1 MRHAWRHY
9 LNIALII
16 LTITWPQLALAQ
28 TSSLWLTH
36 GDERQNWYDSQ
47 DNETDSR
54 GGLYLAQLV
63 EAANNR
69 QLPGEVIGWILGLYA
84 EHEQSLKLPGA
95 KNISPHRYAK
105 AATLTALP
113 GRVCTN
119 LDQPIFARGLERPQ
133 SYYSHELAE
142 TLHLVSDP
150 DKELAPAWPLA
161 RSPLQLSQQLF
172 WFESRGLVNALIT
185 GENYQDW
192 LLRLAIADQLNQ
204 VGGQAVKA
212 NRWRAEDSL
221 DSLYQIA
228 GEGEMA
234 AILGL
239 SETGL
244 GVAGGTIEEWQR
256 QSGRLE
262 LGRWLDLAPNALNL
276 ELDSLSQYYRQI
288 ALATLANDLSLSLP
302 EASFDLES
310 QGGDAAEILNRWQK
324 QLSEELGSRSWPS
337 QSPDRLLGLED
348 LNLWLNQGGQSE
360 ATTAIAALTAN
371 DDQAWI
377 GLGAIILA
385 EKLELKQT
393 ARRLWLNAVIA
404 DTNTS
409 LAEFVA
415 DGRPLPQSELL
426 NGFIQGDLNQ
436 LNAAALKAGAK
447 AFERA
452 VNRLELV
459 PNAPLLALTNNDNT
473 IPTRAQLISYLTKP
487 GQRQSVNRQVA
498 RSRLGMN
505 GFNLLEK
512 QQTEEQ
518 LVKRGIV
525 LLAQGSEIDSNY
537 LEYLINLKNAK
548 RLDAF
553 DGDMLSALDSE
564 LGWPAG
570 TTWRLIELGRGQSAS
585 QSLSN
590 LEERIRVGADRLAG
604 MLHLSSDSG
613 PALADTWLAVEA
625 GSPGVTEATASTEPE
640 ETIPNE
646 SLSDGAKTGAITT
659 KGGYELEPL
668 DPELAALLA
677 SQAEEDILIGSAS
690 GQGGQGGHEEITE
703 ETTEE
708 DSQVSS
714 TTNEKT
720 TQTTHPLLAL
730 AGGDLQSALIQSTI
744 ARLSQSLENEFSALA
759 AYYAPELTTGFNPES
774 LYDSNFSGQFIVDF
788 SLAQTS
794 GQPLDR
800 YLVIRQELIDQWS
813 IECRADLT
821 ATRAAFE
828 QAIND
833 WIDLPAKIEAG
844 QPNRP
849 LQIFVPSFN
858 YLSPNTIK
866 RIQTTWPESDG
877 VTILT
882 GVYELPRALFGGLS
896 AGT

>member
-1 MRHAWRHY
+1 M
-9 LNIALII
+9 NKLII
-16 LTITWPQLALAQ
+16 TSLLIVSLVGWPGFARAAS
-28 TSSLWLTH
+28 TNLTH
-36 GDERQNWYDSQ
+36 GDGRQDWLNSDTQ
-47 DNETDSR
+47 DLDSR
-54 GGLYLAQLV
+54 GGLYLARLV
-63 EAANNR
+63 ELANER
-69 QLPGEVIGWILGLYA
+69 QLPGEVIGWIRGLYA

-142 TLHLVSDP
+142 PLHLVSDP

-172 WFESRGLVNALIT
+172 WLESRGLVNALIT
-185 GENYQDW
+185 GENYRDW

-288 ALATLANDLSLSLP
+288 ALATLANDLGLSLP

-310 QGGDAAEILNRWQK
+310 HGGDGGEILNRWQK
-324 QLSEELGSRSWPS
+324 QLAEELGSRSWPS

-360 ATTAIAALTAN
+360 ATTAIAALTSN

-404 DTNTS
+404 DANTS

-415 DGRPLPQSELL
+415 DGRPLPQNELL
-426 NGFIQGDLNQ
+426 SSFIQGDLNQ
-436 LNAAALKAGAK
+436 FNTTALKVGAK

-452 VNRLELV
+452 VSRLELV

-487 GQRQSVNRQVA
+487 GQRQSVNRQIV

-518 LVKRGIV
+518 LVKRGIM
-525 LLAQGSEIDSNY
+525 LLAQGSEIDSDY

-553 DGDMLSALDSE
+553 DGDMLSVLDSE

-570 TTWRLIELGRGQSAS
+570 TTWRLIELSRGQSAS
-585 QSLSN
+585 QNLSS

-625 GSPGVTEATASTEPE
+625 GSPGVTEEAEPTASTEPE

-703 ETTEE
+703 ETVEE
-708 DSQVSS
+708 DSQVSY
-714 TTNEKT
+714 TATEKT
-720 TQTTHPLLAL
+720 SQTIHPLLAL

-759 AYYAPELTTGFNPES
+759 AYYAPELTTGFNPEP

-858 YLSPNTIK
+858 YLLPNTIK